1 MDTFFTIIIFIA
13 LAVVILLLGV
23 AFVRNSNL
31 NYRTGK
37 GLFENSEYNLED
49 KKDISDKEYYDGD
62 GGHFK

>member
-23 AFVRNSNL
+23 AFSNL

-37 GLFENSEYNLED
+37 GLFENSKYNLED

-62 GGHFK
+62 GGLFK

>member
-1 MDTFFTIIIFIA
+1 MDNVFSVIIIIA
-13 LAVVILLLGV
+13 LAVVVLLIGV

-31 NYRTGK
+31 GYRTGK

-62 GGHFK
+62 GGLFK

>member
-1 MDTFFTIIIFIA
+1 MDNVFSVIIIIA

-37 GLFENSEYNLED
+37 GLF
-49 KKDISDKEYYDGD
+49 
-62 GGHFK
+62 